1 MDEVLPRSSA
11 LPSGGTSG
19 EVTPCGT
26 EKTMTM
32 IAPEPC
38 RITHGPWDCYFEN
51 IVGKSVASIRRSLA
65 TVFSIPCDAQAFVG
79 GSVVGGE
86 YRLRAGESVVF
97 LGRGWGRKGALEP
110 EELAL
115 IEKEGLT
122 MTEAAALLPGRKPGK
137 RLYVNTVWRWCMKG
151 LRNGAR
157 LRSALI
163 GGQRLT
169 TRRWLQEFIQ
179 AMSES
184 REAGDA
190 SPPPVIRTPRQRQ
203 SASER
208 AAEELKAAWK
218 QRRRPSGQGDAPPPS

>member
-1 MDEVLPRSSA
+1 MTGSSRSPSPRA
-11 LPSGGTSG
+11 
-19 EVTPCGT
+19 
-26 EKTMTM
+26 
-32 IAPEPC
+32 C
-38 RITHGPWDCYFEN
+38 RITHGPHDSYFKN
-51 IVGKSVASIRRSLA
+51 IEGKSVASIRRSLA
-65 TVFSIPCDAQAFVG
+65 SVFSIPNDAEAFLG
-79 GSVVGGE
+79 GSVVDGQS
-86 YRLRAGESVVF
+86 RLRAGDSVEF
-97 LGRGWGRKGALEP
+97 LKRRGRKGALEP

-137 RLYVNTVWRWCMKG
+137 RLYVNTVWRWCVKG
-151 LRNGAR
+151 LRNGVR
-157 LRSALI
+157 LRSVLI

-184 REAGDA
+184 RAPGG
-190 SPPPVIRTPRQRQ
+190 SSPPVIRTPRQRQ

-218 QRRRPSGQGDAPPPS
+218 QRRRPAAEGGAPPPS

>member
-1 MDEVLPRSSA
+1 MLPMPLTSTVTSA
-11 LPSGGTSG
+11 VAGDGG
-19 EVTPCGT
+19 
-26 EKTMTM
+26 
-32 IAPEPC
+32 PERPPAC
-38 RITHGPWDCYFEN
+38 RITHGPHDSYFEN
-51 IVGKSVASIRRSLA
+51 IVGSTVASIRRSLA
-65 TVFSIPCDAQAFVG
+65 SVFSISDDAEASVG
-79 GSVVGGE
+79 GSLVDGQ
-86 YRLRAGESVVF
+86 YRLRAGDSLGF
-97 LGRGWGRKGALEP
+97 LKRWGRKGALEP

-151 LRNGAR
+151 LRNGVR
-157 LRSALI
+157 LRSVLL

-184 REAGDA
+184 REPGG
-190 SPPPVIRTPRQRQ
+190 SSPPVIRTPRQRQ

-208 AAEELKAAWK
+208 AAEELKAAWN
-218 QRRRPSGQGDAPPPS
+218 RRRRSAAEGGAPPPS